1 MDGSIADAEA
11 LVRKAAAE
19 EETARARERGGD
31 DAEAADAMETDDG
44 EIRGEIRDK
53 REGDDDDGGDADADE
68 DADAG
73 GGRAKKR
80 AKRGASDGGGGGK
93 GAFYLTLVPI
103 RPRRRGERRSLRT
116 FPGASLRPGS
126 LAFNPDTHRCRSTP
140 TDAIQLHPGRTSG
153 TGGGDDANETYAQH
167 PLVVVLDV
175 DGVSFVFRY
184 LMNLHVVT
192 VEAMKTDEKKKR
204 AGRATKEKEEK
215 GRARGGGDANAA
227 DAPPPG
233 GPHQGRPARQ
243 PVPGRRRP
251 GHAERGE
258 QASVPRG
265 VRVSRRLDAARS
277 AVQVGA
283 GAFSSRRFPYDRVGA
298 VNADT

>member
-1 MDGSIADAEA
+1 
-11 LVRKAAAE
+11 
-19 EETARARERGGD
+19 
-31 DAEAADAMETDDG
+31 METDDG

-53 REGDDDDGGDADADE
+53 REGDDDDGDDADADA

-126 LAFNPDTHRCRSTP
+126 LAHNPDTHRCRSTP

-227 DAPPPG
+227 DAPPPVDLTRG
-233 GPHQGRPARQ
+233 DLLVNLFPDDDGLDTPNAANKLRYPAGFAYPDVSTRRDRPYKWAQ
-243 PVPGRRRP
+243 
-251 GHAERGE
+251 
-258 QASVPRG
+258 
-265 VRVSRRLDAARS
+265 ARS
-277 AVQVGA
+277 PHA
-283 GAFSSRRFPYDRVGA
+283 GSRTTASAR
-298 VNADT
+298 

>member
-1 MDGSIADAEA
+1 VDGSIADAEA

-53 REGDDDDGGDADADE
+53 REGDDDDGGDADADA

-126 LAFNPDTHRCRSTP
+126 LAHNPDTHRCRSTP

-227 DAPPPG
+227 DAPPPVDLTRG
-233 GPHQGRPARQ
+233 DLLVNLFPDDDGLDTPNAANKLRYPAGFAYPDVSTRRDRPYKWAQ
-243 PVPGRRRP
+243 
-251 GHAERGE
+251 
-258 QASVPRG
+258 
-265 VRVSRRLDAARS
+265 ARS
-277 AVQVGA
+277 PHA
-283 GAFSSRRFPYDRVGA
+283 GSRTTASAR
-298 VNADT
+298 